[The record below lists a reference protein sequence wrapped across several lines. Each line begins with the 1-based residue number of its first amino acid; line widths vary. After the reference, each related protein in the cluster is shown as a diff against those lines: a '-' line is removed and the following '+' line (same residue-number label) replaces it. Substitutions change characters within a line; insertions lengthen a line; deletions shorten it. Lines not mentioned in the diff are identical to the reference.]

1 MSFFVNDKRV
11 KPNYIKNKLSELS
24 FFKRENDRLLHENRL
39 LKKRLMQK
47 EIDISELNGKL
58 NKIVEICDKHIIK

>member
-1 MSFFVNDKRV
+1 MNFFVNDKRV

-24 FFKRENDRLLHENRL
+24 FFKRENDRLLHENRM

>member
-11 KPNYIKNKLSELS
+11 KPNYIKNKLLELS
-24 FFKRENDRLLHENRL
+24 FFKREYDRLLHENRM